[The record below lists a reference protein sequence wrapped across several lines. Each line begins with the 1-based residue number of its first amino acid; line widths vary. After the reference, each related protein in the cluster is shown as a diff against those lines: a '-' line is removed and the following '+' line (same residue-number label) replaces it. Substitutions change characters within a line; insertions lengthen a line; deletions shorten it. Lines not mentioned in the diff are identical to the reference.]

1 MVLQRYWGAITVQ
14 YGTTSELGWQYL
26 YIRAQQRYQSG
37 DSCKRWHCSGTRVV
51 ISVQSGNRGT
61 GMRYLYGRALNGT
74 GVAVAV
80 Q

>member
-1 MVLQRYWGAITVQ
+1 MVLQRYWSK
-14 YGTTSELGWQYL
+14 YGTISELGWQYL

-51 ISVQSGNRGT
+51 ISVQSGNREVLGGGT
-61 GMRYLYGRALNGT
+61 CMEGRSTVL
-74 GVAVAV
+74 VW